1 MVYSQHGTLPW
12 QTNNTNP
19 FYRECCCIHQRHVY
33 KYDHV
38 HKKPTDTTITQIHTT
53 QNTNTLTISMTL
65 SIKRIHYRW
74 FNDLTRTVFSNR
86 LGLFICGRPKK
97 PKKNIGLK
105 GRSRKQIHEGLANQ
119 IKPQPTEKYNR
130 PEMNRAN
137 VDDPTSPC
145 KYAYKKN
152 LCNYQLLPPTQFKPS
167 TIKKQ
172 EQRRL
177 RHETAQSTNIDA
189 LPSHTITPTNFHN
202 LSTPKGHTATLLTI
216 PLQDPKTFEASL
228 LTPPST
234 PRQANKAQARS
245 LRSASG
251 NITIDQDITIVS
263 ADTSNPQ
270 DSHEDNAHRLEMQVE
285 GNTSDNTTRKIRKTR
300 KPSKQ

>member
-1 MVYSQHGTLPW
+1 
-12 QTNNTNP
+12 
-19 FYRECCCIHQRHVY
+19 
-33 KYDHV
+33 
-38 HKKPTDTTITQIHTT
+38 
-53 QNTNTLTISMTL
+53 
-65 SIKRIHYRW
+65 
-74 FNDLTRTVFSNR
+74 
-86 LGLFICGRPKK
+86 
-97 PKKNIGLK
+97 
-105 GRSRKQIHEGLANQ
+105 
-119 IKPQPTEKYNR
+119 
-130 PEMNRAN
+130 MNRAN

-189 LPSHTITPTNFHN
+189 ALHLDLNYNKHKITCSTSSQYNSLPSHTITPTNFHN